1 MKAALEAYLTTL
13 NRGTTHREAVL
24 AAAHAMQARPAD
36 VVGHAGLLAR
46 CRTAIAPVATGL
58 TSSLRRVPIGSR
70 AAIVRV
76 RAGGRYPVVA
86 NKGRY
91 AAGVH
96 DPPVDLARRVV
107 EQCLAASDGIARV
120 GVDIA
125 CGSGAFLV
133 AMSEAGLTELYGMD
147 TSALCLEVAAVA
159 CPSARLLRDEPTK
172 HGPPADLLVGA
183 APYTARSDLDAARRF
198 DFRHRFPWL
207 GRTLDVVS
215 GFAAAASE
223 RARPGGGIGL
233 LLPTDSL
240 VRPHGALWRARFV
253 TRHRVV
259 ELVGPLSLPGV
270 RVDASI
276 LVAQAGC
283 GPAPLPAYGVT
294 AAEALGVDNVV
305 LDAERRPGDIA
316 TMSCIEQ
323 HSVPLG
329 DLATISGGVHV
340 VGPGETV
347 PADLVTSQPGEGRV
361 PFAESRGFFAGDRRW
376 LLFKPARLHRA
387 TSREIHERPKVVAMR
402 SRARGGLRCEVDRS
416 GVFIGASLTS
426 VVPLD
431 DGVSPESVHALL
443 STRAVEGWLR
453 VRHGRVTDLTPRVLA
468 EIPFPKAWL
477 GGVSGSLSSAWG
489 VSKVAMESLE
499 DRAQR

>member
-24 AAAHAMQARPAD
+24 AAAHAVQQRPAD
-36 VVGHAGLLAR
+36 VVEQAGLLAR
-46 CRTAIAPVATGL
+46 CRTAVAPVATGL
-58 TSSLRRVPIGSR
+58 TSSLRKVPIGSR

-76 RAGGRYPVVA
+76 NAGARYPVVA
-86 NKGRY
+86 HKARY
-91 AAGVH
+91 TLGVH

-107 EQCLAASDGIARV
+107 EQCLAASDGVANV

-133 AMSEAGLTELYGMD
+133 AMAEAGLTELYGMD
-147 TSALCLEVAAVA
+147 TSTLCLEVAAVA
-159 CPSARLLRDEPTK
+159 CPSARLLRDDPTK

-183 APYTARSDLDAARRF
+183 APYTPRSDLDASRRF

-215 GFAAAASE
+215 GFAASASE

-233 LLPTDSL
+233 LLPTDAL
-240 VRPHGALWRARFV
+240 VRPHGSPWRARFV
-253 TRHRVV
+253 RRHRIF
-259 ELVGPLSLPGV
+259 ELVGPISLPGV

-276 LVAQAGC
+276 LVAQAGS
-283 GPAPLPAYGVT
+283 GPSPLPAYGL
-294 AAEALGVDNVV
+294 AAEEALDVHNVV
-305 LDAERRPGDIA
+305 LDPERRPGDIA
-316 TMSCIEQ
+316 LMRCIEQ
-323 HSVPLG
+323 HSIPLG
-329 DLATISGGVHV
+329 ELADISGGIHV
-340 VGPGETV
+340 VGPGEIV
-347 PADLVTSQPGEGRV
+347 PADLLTGRPGEGRV

-376 LLFKPARLHRA
+376 LLYKPGRLHRA

-402 SRARGGLRCEVDRS
+402 SRARGGMRSEVDRS
-416 GVFIGASLTS
+416 GVFVGASLTA
-426 VVPLD
+426 VAPLAG
-431 DGVSPESVHALL
+431 GVSPESVQALL
-443 STRAVEGWLR
+443 SAPAIEGWLR

-477 GGVSGSLSSAWG
+477 DGDSGSLSSAWG
-489 VSKVAMESLE
+489 VSEAAIESLE